1 MSDVAQRRA
10 YLQAMG
16 IQAWVRRD
24 GDSSR
29 AAGKTAQDAVLLA
42 TDGETPKSDDE
53 VMVRAVKPQAPAAR
67 ETATP
72 EACADG
78 RPESVEPP
86 AQDMRAEQPLVAP
99 REEVPVATPSGTDI
113 SGLDWDALQAAVAR
127 CTACG
132 LHATRTQ
139 TVFGTGNRSADW
151 MIVGEAPGADEDRQ
165 GEPFVGRAGQL
176 LSNML
181 RAIGLPR
188 EQVYIAN
195 VIKCRP
201 PNNRNPHVDEVSQCL
216 GYLQRQIAR
225 VKPRLI
231 LVVGRVAA
239 HGLLKVD
246 TPLGRLR
253 GQVYRF
259 CDTPVVVTY
268 HPAYL
273 LRTPRDKAK
282 SWDDLR
288 FARRLVEGHDG
299 GSGQT

>member
-1 MSDVAQRRA
+1 MSGAAQRRA
-10 YLQAMG
+10 RLQAMG
-16 IQAWVRRD
+16 IQAWVRRE
-24 GDSSR
+24 GGPP
-29 AAGKTAQDAVLLA
+29 AADAAVPA
-42 TDGETPKSDDE
+42 AVAGGETPKAGEAAVASD
-53 VMVRAVKPQAPAAR
+53 VKPQAAAAR
-67 ETATP
+67 DATAQT
-72 EACADG
+72 ARVDA
-78 RPESVEPP
+78 RPAPAEPP
-86 AQDMRAEQPLVAP
+86 APQAP
-99 REEVPVATPSGTDI
+99 ATPHEEAPTAAPSGIDVST
-113 SGLDWDALQAAVAR
+113 LDWDALQAAVAR
-127 CTACG
+127 CTACE

-139 TVFGTGNRSADW
+139 TVFGTGNRNADW

-176 LSNML
+176 LNNML
-181 RAIGLPR
+181 RAIGLQR

-201 PNNRNPHVDEVSQCL
+201 PNNRNPHVDEISQCI
-216 GYLQRQIAR
+216 GYLQRQIAL

-288 FARRLVEGHDG
+288 FARRVVEGADG
-299 GSGQT
+299 AGRESGQA